1 MGLFPK
7 NINVA
12 ALLSLAGLGSE
23 KTKVQIVADPS
34 TDKNTHEIHAE
45 GKFGKM
51 SFKIE
56 NIPDENNPKTSRLA
70 MLSAIQRLRQICSD
84 DIQIGT

>member
-1 MGLFPK
+1 M
-7 NINVA
+7 
-12 ALLSLAGLGSE
+12 SSE
-23 KTKVQIVADPS
+23 QICRNADARTHTYAHKRQS
-34 TDKNTHEIHAE
+34 TYTQTLRDIHIQSTHEIHAE

-51 SFKIE
+51 FFKIE